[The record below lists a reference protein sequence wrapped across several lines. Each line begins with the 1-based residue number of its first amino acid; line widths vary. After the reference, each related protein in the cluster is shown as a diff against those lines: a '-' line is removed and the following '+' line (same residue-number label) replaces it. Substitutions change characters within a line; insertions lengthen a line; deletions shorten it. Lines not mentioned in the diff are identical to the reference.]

1 MPDDD
6 LVVRKQM
13 MSTWTNF
20 ALRGD
25 PTPPGSE
32 YSWLPVTERIQE
44 DTEEW
49 FFNFAGEESAM
60 AGSREILE
68 RLAFWETLMEDK

>member
-32 YSWLPVTERIQE
+32 YSWLPVSERIQE
-44 DTEEW
+44 ETKQW

-60 AGSREILE
+60 AGSSEILE
-68 RLAFWETLMEDK
+68 RLAFWQYLLGEN

>member
-13 MSTWTNF
+13 MSSWTNF
-20 ALRGD
+20 ALTGD
-25 PTPPGSE
+25 PSPPGSD

-44 DTEEW
+44 DTQQW
-49 FFNFAGEESAM
+49 FFNFSGEDSAM
-60 AGSREILE
+60 SGSSEILE
-68 RLAFWETLMEDK
+68 RLAFWQSLMEEK